1 MKTKHLLTAIALPA
15 LLAACTADELATVDN
30 SAKTD
35 LANRPVVENVK
46 LTFGEAN
53 TRAVQGDKFNTI
65 SFVKGDKVGA
75 LQVDKYNGADDDPIQ
90 RYYIQQSAINTN
102 YVFETQDGVSFG
114 AEAYMTEG
122 NYVFYYPFN
131 GVRTRNQ
138 ILTDLPT
145 EQELTKGADGN
156 YTSFP
161 SVLAYSEE
169 NGAPLAIGYDFI
181 SASDADKTVQST
193 LKQIYAVPLITIVNG
208 YTEKNKAGDN
218 VPTAIKI
225 KQIVLS
231 KTNESKFTVKAPLK
245 FSANEGTNTAYTEAT
260 KVGDGEYATAK
271 KSIVAALFNEA
282 IPSELASTT
291 GKGFWLSSSMGIAK
305 ATSDIIGDATD
316 DGTVSEI
323 VLTLPQP
330 VEVAADGSFS
340 FYAVIPA
347 ENYGTNKLNVK
358 VINDKGLTNST
369 SITLNGA
376 VLYPGKRYPVSEY
389 DDKGETTEAKGE
401 ALTGEVVDF
410 DNTGVLVSTPTELI
424 NAVKNAAADAVLS
437 IRLSGTAT
445 INSSVASYL
454 KSTSTKATS
463 ITFVNAATFEGTGY
477 SFEPAKN
484 VTFSEG
490 VTIKSGADVTL
501 KSSNIIIAEN
511 KSLTIASGATLTYE
525 AATLTGVTVK
535 NNGTL
540 KLAKSITARA
550 INNAGEV
557 SVTGNATVT
566 TAEPG
571 DGTAGDFNN
580 GNAAKA
586 AAVLNIAAGKTLT
599 IADGAGKLIN
609 MKAATINNEGTLAAN
624 GLLDSKKEATINN
637 GTSKNFAAAITDK
650 GEPANVNAGTI
661 NNYGKVA
668 VKTNTGVINM
678 LNVNAKATVTAPSNG
693 TINNNVLASVT
704 NTGKNNVTYTLTGSQ
719 KGVLEGLKANSINT
733 LILDGVTFAL
743 EANEVPTADVGNLE
757 GISTVII
764 SGSTS
769 FSSNAGAGNPR
780 YFQLPESAEIK
791 LAENATLTVNAGVTI
806 GSVTTGMTV
815 TLGNNAEVFNYG
827 NIVILAD
834 SKPASGW
841 NVNEPTYG
849 TVTIP

>member
-75 LQVDKYNGADDDPIQ
+75 LQVDKYNGANDDPIQ
-90 RYYIQQSAINTN
+90 RYYIQQNAINTN

-181 SASDADKTVQST
+181 SASDADKTVKST

-208 YTEKNKAGDN
+208 YTETNKAGED

-231 KTNESKFTVKAPLK
+231 KTDGFTVKAPLK
-245 FSANEGTNTAYTEAT
+245 FSVANTKTAYVEAA
-260 KVGDGEYATAK
+260 KGALDEYATTN

-305 ATSDIIGDATD
+305 ATSDIIGTATE
-316 DGTVSEI
+316 DGTASEI

-330 VEVAADGSFS
+330 VEVAAGGSFS

-347 ENYGTNKLNVK
+347 ENYGTTNKLNVK

-369 SITLNGA
+369 TITLNDA
-376 VLYPGKRYPVSEY
+376 VLYPGKRYPVGEY
-389 DDKGETTEAKGE
+389 DANGETTAAKGE
-401 ALTGEVVDF
+401 ALTGIVMDF

-424 NAVKNAAADAVLS
+424 NAVKNATANELLS

-454 KSTSTKATS
+454 KSTSTKATG

-490 VTIKSGADVTL
+490 VTVKSGADITL
-501 KSSNIIIAEN
+501 NSSKITIATG
-511 KSLTIASGATLTYE
+511 KSLTIASDATLTYK
-525 AATLTGVTVK
+525 LTADLTDVTVK

-540 KLAKSITARA
+540 KLANSITAKA
-550 INNAGEV
+550 INNAGVV
-557 SVTGNATVT
+557 SVTGTATVI
-566 TAEPG
+566 TAA
-571 DGTAGDFNN
+571 DGNFNN
-580 GNAAKA
+580 GNAAKV

-599 IADGAGKLIN
+599 IATGKLIN
-609 MKAATINNEGTLAAN
+609 MEAATINNEGALAAA
-624 GLLDSKKEATINN
+624 GLLDSKAKATINN
-637 GTSKNFAAAITDK
+637 GTSTNFAAKITDD
-650 GEPANVNAGTI
+650 GTPANANEGTI
-661 NNYGKVA
+661 NNYGDVA
-668 VKTNTGVINM
+668 VSTNSGVINM
-678 LNVNAKATVTAPSNG
+678 LNVNAKATVSTQSSG

-704 NTGKNNVTYTLTGSQ
+704 NTGKNRVAYTMTGSQ
-719 KGVLEGLKANSINT
+719 KGVLKGLNANNINT
-733 LILDGVTFAL
+733 LILDNVTFAL
-743 EANEVPTADVGNLE
+743 EANEVPTAGTGNLE

-780 YFQLPESAEIK
+780 YFQLPESAKME

-806 GSVTTGMTV
+806 GSITTAMTMEFGDNTKV
-815 TLGNNAEVFNYG
+815 LNYG
-827 NIVILAD
+827 TIKT
-834 SKPASGW
+834 STEKPTSGW
-841 NVNEPTYG
+841 SG
-849 TVTIP
+849 TDPGTGAVTIQ